1 MFRSGSYDFPVVLMS
16 QDVKKKFKL
25 PATNHCDAIVENLK
39 RDAVVLIQLTFDA
52 NEDSNVLKSAIVNVK
67 PLRVSLEGLYTAP
80 NSGHL
85 KFKNIQKCDF
95 ILLRAKRVGR
105 WQI

>member
-67 PLRVSLEGLYTAP
+67 PLRVSLEGLYTVRILIP
-80 NSGHL
+80 DTWNSKTL
-85 KFKNIQKCDF
+85 KNVTFLSN
-95 ILLRAKRVGR
+95 
-105 WQI
+105 